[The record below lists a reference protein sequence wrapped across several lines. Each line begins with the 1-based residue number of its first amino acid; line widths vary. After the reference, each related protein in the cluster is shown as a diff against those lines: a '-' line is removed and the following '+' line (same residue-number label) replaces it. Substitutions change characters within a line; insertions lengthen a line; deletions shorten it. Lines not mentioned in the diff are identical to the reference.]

1 MSLNFLLFSMEKEFV
16 CSLVERWQQ
25 VAVKSHSCLM
35 SFSSFLDMGKAA
47 GSKQPYI
54 CRSLLY
60 NWSYQDN
67 FHSSSQDLSETM
79 KRNNSCMKQCK
90 DFRQYISS
98 NIHRTT
104 KLFHISTYR
113 LQASVFL
120 WYAEQNSDQLYWWQE
135 IIPL

>member
-1 MSLNFLLFSMEKEFV
+1 MSLHFLLFSTEKEFV

-25 VAVKSHSCLM
+25 VAVKSHNCLM

-47 GSKQPYI
+47 ESKSYI
-54 CRSLLY
+54 CWSLPY

-67 FHSSSQDLSETM
+67 LHSSSQDLSETM
-79 KRNNSCMKQCK
+79 KRSNSFMKQFI
-90 DFRQYISS
+90 DFHQYISL

-104 KLFHISTYR
+104 KLFHISAYR
-113 LQASVFL
+113 PQVSVFL
-120 WYAEQNSDQLYWWQE
+120 WYAEQNSDQLHWWQE